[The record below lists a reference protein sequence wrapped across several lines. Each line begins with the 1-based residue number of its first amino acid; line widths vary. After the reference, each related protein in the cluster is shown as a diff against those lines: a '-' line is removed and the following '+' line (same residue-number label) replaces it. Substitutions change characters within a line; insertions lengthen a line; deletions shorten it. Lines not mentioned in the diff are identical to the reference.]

1 MLIDVLLPLD
11 LVVLP
16 LHLAMGKLP
25 KNGKKKQHFTG
36 SIQTSLH
43 LQTLPASFHASHM
56 RAMPDF
62 VLPQI
67 V

>member
-25 KNGKKKQHFTG
+25 KNGKRNN
-36 SIQTSLH
+36 TSLAPFKPAYIFKH
-43 LQTLPASFHASHM
+43 CLQVFMLPT
-56 RAMPDF
+56 
-62 VLPQI
+62 
-67 V
+67 